1 MLNIFFFLM
10 IISQFVASTSQ
21 VLLKKSAER
30 EHGSFIKEY
39 VNPWV
44 IGGYS
49 LLVISM
55 IISIFCYKGLGY
67 MGVVVIEPIGY
78 VIVMFFS
85 RIFFK
90 EKITRRKILGMLLIV
105 GGIAVFYG
113 LG

>member
-1 MLNIFFFLM
+1 MINIYFLLM
-10 IISQFVASTSQ
+10 IVAEIVASSSQ
-21 VLLKKSAER
+21 VLLKTSAGKKYEN
-30 EHGSFIKEY
+30 FIREY

-90 EKITRRKILGMLLIV
+90 EKITKRKLIGMLLIV
-105 GGIAVFYG
+105 GGIAVFY
-113 LG
+113 L

>member
-1 MLNIFFFLM
+1 MLNIYFLLM
-10 IISQFVASTSQ
+10 IVAEIVASSSQ
-21 VLLKKSAER
+21 VLLKKSAGKKYEN
-30 EHGSFIKEY
+30 FIREY
-39 VNPWV
+39 VNPLV

-49 LLVISM
+49 LLVLSM

-90 EKITRRKILGMLLIV
+90 EKITKRKLIGMFLIV
-105 GGIAVFYG
+105 GGIAVFY
-113 LG
+113 L

>member
-1 MLNIFFFLM
+1 MLNIYFLLM
-10 IISQFVASTSQ
+10 IVAEIVASSSQ
-21 VLLKKSAER
+21 VLLKKSAGKKYEN
-30 EHGSFIKEY
+30 FIREY
-39 VNPWV
+39 VNPLV

-90 EKITRRKILGMLLIV
+90 EKITKRKLIGMFLIV
-105 GGIAVFYG
+105 GGIAVFY
-113 LG
+113 L

>member
-1 MLNIFFFLM
+1 MLNIYFLLM
-10 IISQFVASTSQ
+10 IVAEIVASSSQ
-21 VLLKKSAER
+21 VLLKKSAGKSYEN
-30 EHGSFIKEY
+30 FIREY
-39 VNPWV
+39 VNPLV

-49 LLVISM
+49 LLVLSM

-90 EKITRRKILGMLLIV
+90 EKITRTKLIGMLLIV
-105 GGIAVFYG
+105 GGIAVFY
-113 LG
+113 L